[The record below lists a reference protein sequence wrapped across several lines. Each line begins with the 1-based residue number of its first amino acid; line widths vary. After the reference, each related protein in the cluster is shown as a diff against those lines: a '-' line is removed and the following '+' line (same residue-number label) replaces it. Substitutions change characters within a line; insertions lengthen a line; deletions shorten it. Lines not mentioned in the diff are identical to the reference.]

1 MRLVFGLG
9 NPGNRYAHTR
19 HNVGFTVL
27 DRVARNFFIEVVRE
41 KFHSLWDEAR
51 LDDDRVMF
59 IKPQTYM
66 NRSGLAV
73 REWVGFFKVALE
85 DILIVHDDLDM
96 DPGKMKFTRGGGSG
110 GHRGAESIIRELG
123 AESIPRLKIGIG
135 RPRFGE
141 PIEEFVLKPFYPDQS
156 QDLQEV
162 ISKAAMAVETWLK
175 EGISKAMNLYN

>member
-19 HNVGFTVL
+19 HNVGFAVL
-27 DRVARNFFIEVVRE
+27 DQVARNFFIEVVRE
-41 KFHSLWDEAR
+41 KFHSLWEEAR
-51 LDDDRVMF
+51 IDGDRVLL

-73 REWVGFFKVALE
+73 GEWVGFFKVELE

-96 DPGKMKFTRGGGSG
+96 DPGKMKFTHGGGSG
-110 GHRGAESIIRELG
+110 GHRGADSIIRELG
-123 AESIPRLKIGIG
+123 AGSIPRLKIGIG
-135 RPRFGE
+135 RPRYGE
-141 PIEEFVLKPFYPDQS
+141 PIEDFVLKPFYPDQS